1 MALTRFKD
9 ARTGVDGP
17 VSGAI
22 IPITASREA
31 TASGDE
37 FVITLPAGC
46 GFRVT
51 DVTMGADGV
60 AGNIQAGTTAGGT
73 QILGATTAAVDLAE
87 SLSSPVDVSAGG
99 QIFVQFSGVCA
110 EVTVAIWG
118 YFTSPPTS
126 VLQDDRGG
134 SSGY

>member
-1 MALTRFKD
+1 MSLTRFK
-9 ARTGVDGP
+9 ARISGADGP
-17 VSGAI
+17 VSGALL
-22 IPITASREA
+22 PITASREA

-51 DVTMGADGV
+51 DVTMGADAV

-73 QILGATTAAVDLAE
+73 QILGATTAAVDLAVA
-87 SLSSPVDVSAGG
+87 LPTPVDVPAGG
-99 QIFVQFSGVCA
+99 QIFVQFSGICA

-118 YFTSPPTS
+118 HYTSPPTS
-126 VLQDDRGG
+126 VEIR
-134 SSGY
+134 

>member
-9 ARTGVDGP
+9 ARSGADGP
-17 VSGAI
+17 VSGALL
-22 IPITASREA
+22 PITASREA
-31 TASGDE
+31 TAAGDE

-60 AGNIQAGTTAGGT
+60 AGNVQVGTTAGGE
-73 QILGATTAAVDLAE
+73 QILAATTAAVDLAE
-87 SLSSPVDVSAGG
+87 ALSSPVDVAAGG

-118 YFTSPPTS
+118 HYTSPPSS

-134 SSGY
+134 SAGY